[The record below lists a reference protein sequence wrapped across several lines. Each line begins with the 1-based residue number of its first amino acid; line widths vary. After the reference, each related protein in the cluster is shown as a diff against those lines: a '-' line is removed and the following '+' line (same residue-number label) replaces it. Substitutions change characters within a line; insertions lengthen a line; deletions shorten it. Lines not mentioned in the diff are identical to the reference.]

1 MQPAVRELHLPYT
14 NSNQSM
20 KFSIRKSGKEEKL
33 IRGCRENDPRAQ
45 RDAYQLWAPK
55 MLGVCLRYIKDRGEA
70 ECVMIGGFV
79 KVFDKINQYS
89 GEGNF
94 EGWMRRIMVNESL
107 TYLRQHKHTFM
118 MVDAEEASREV
129 SYQEA
134 DQQLQADEL
143 LAIVQ
148 KLPDG
153 YRTIFNLYAI
163 EGYSHKEIAEQLGI
177 SENTSKSQLSRAR
190 NLLQHYI
197 AQHDKMLKHKAI

>member
-1 MQPAVRELHLPYT
+1 MQPAASRLHLPYT

-33 IRGCRENDPRAQ
+33 IRGCRDKDPRAQ

-55 MLGVCLRYIKDRGEA
+55 MLGICLRYIKDRGEA
-70 ECVMIGGFV
+70 ESVMIGGFV
-79 KVFDKINQYS
+79 KIFDKINQYS

-118 MVDAEEASREV
+118 MVDAEEASREI
-129 SYQEA
+129 SYEEA
-134 DQQLQADEL
+134 DQQLQAEEL
-143 LAIVQ
+143 LAIIQ
-148 KLPDG
+148 QLPDG

-190 NLLQHYI
+190 NQLQLHI
-197 AQHDKMLKHKAI
+197 AQHEKMLKHKAI